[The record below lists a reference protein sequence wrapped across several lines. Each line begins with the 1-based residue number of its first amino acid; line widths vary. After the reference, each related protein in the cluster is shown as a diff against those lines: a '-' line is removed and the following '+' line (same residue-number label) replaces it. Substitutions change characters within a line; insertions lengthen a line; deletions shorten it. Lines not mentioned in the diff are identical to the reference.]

1 MSIDPVQ
8 IRAERHTEV
17 GKLVQASI
25 DVLLENWAYRAIEE
39 QPNAQR
45 VHHATLLDH
54 LRDFLARLGKSLA
67 ESAVAYTSQHFLP
80 ARQHGEQRWGAG
92 WSLIEVVRDFQI
104 LRLVILEFLDKNL
117 GRPLH
122 TREIL
127 AIGLALDEAIA
138 ASVAVYVKG
147 REDYHR
153 EFEKAR
159 LEEQKEAAR
168 LSEEQAELLRQA
180 DQRKNEFL
188 AMLGHELRNPLAPI
202 RQALQIFQLKG
213 LNDADLLWGQDVI
226 RRQVD
231 QMTRMV
237 DDLLDVSRITLGKLT
252 LQKETVVVS
261 SIVAAALE
269 TARPLIEARRQQLTV
284 NSSDDHLW
292 LNGDRLRLSQILVN
306 LLTNAAKYTEHGG
319 QVWLTVER
327 AEKELIIRVRDT
339 GTGISADLL
348 PHIFDPFT
356 QEERAAKRAHG
367 GLGIGLAL
375 VRKLVQL
382 HDGTVEGFSDG
393 PGKGSEFV
401 VTLPLVESAA
411 ATDSGENAPTGNSD
425 AAACRTI
432 LVVDDNRDSA
442 NSLGMLLRLSGHNV
456 STAYDGPSALKTARA
471 NPPEVI
477 LLDIGLPGM
486 SGLDVARHVRDDV
499 RLKHVLLVALTGYGQ
514 EEDRQQTQMA
524 GFDAHFVKPV
534 ELDVLQKLL
543 AERRGAGEKV

>member
-1 MSIDPVQ
+1 MSIDPVR

-25 DVLLENWAYRAIEE
+25 DVLLEHWAYRAIEE

-54 LRDFLARLGKSLA
+54 LKDFLLRLGKSLA
-67 ESAVAYTSQHFLP
+67 ESAEAYTSQHFLP

-147 REDYHR
+147 REDYLR
-153 EFEKAR
+153 QFEKAR

-213 LNDADLLWGQDVI
+213 LNDPDLEWGQEVI
-226 RRQVD
+226 RRQVE

-252 LQKETVVVS
+252 LQKEIVVIS
-261 SIVAAALE
+261 GIVASALE
-269 TARPLIEARRQQLTV
+269 TTRPLIEARRQKLTV
-284 NSSDDHLW
+284 HLSAEHLC
-292 LNGDRLRLSQILVN
+292 LNGDRIRLSQVLVN
-306 LLTNAAKYTEHGG
+306 LLTNAAKYTEQGG
-319 QVWLTVER
+319 QLWLSVER
-327 AEKELIIRVRDT
+327 AAQDVTIRVRDT
-339 GTGISADLL
+339 GTGISAHLL

-356 QEERAAKRAHG
+356 QEDRAAKRAHG

-382 HDGTVEGFSDG
+382 HDGRVEGFSDG

-401 VTLPLVESAA
+401 VTLPLVEPATSA
-411 ATDSGENAPTGNSD
+411 DSGATKTTASAG

-442 NSLGMLLRLSGHNV
+442 NSLGMLLRLSGHSV
-456 STAYDGPSALKTARA
+456 STAYDGPSALETAGA
-471 NPPEVI
+471 NPPDVI

-486 SGLDVARHVRDDV
+486 SGLDVARKVRGDV
-499 RLKHVLLVALTGYGQ
+499 RLKHILLVALTGYGQ

-534 ELDVLQKLL
+534 ELEVLQKLL
-543 AERRGAGEKV
+543 SEPRGLGEQV

>member
-1 MSIDPVQ
+1 MSIDPVR

-25 DVLLENWAYRAIEE
+25 DVLLEHWAYRAIEE

-54 LRDFLARLGKSLA
+54 LRDFLLRLGKSLA
-67 ESAVAYTSQHFLP
+67 ESAEAYTSQDFLP
-80 ARQHGEQRWGAG
+80 AKQHGEQRWEAR

-122 TREIL
+122 SREIL

-147 REDYHR
+147 REEYLR
-153 EFEKAR
+153 QFEKAR

-168 LSEEQAELLRQA
+168 LAEEQAELLRQA

-213 LNDADLLWGQDVI
+213 LNDADLQWGQEVI
-226 RRQVD
+226 RRQVQ

-261 SIVAAALE
+261 SVVATALE
-269 TARPLIEARRQQLTV
+269 TTRPLIEARGQQLTV
-284 NSSDDHLW
+284 NSSDDQLC
-292 LNGDRLRLSQILVN
+292 LNGDRLRLTQVLVN
-306 LLTNAAKYTEHGG
+306 LLTNAAKYTEPGG

-327 AEKELIIRVRDT
+327 AEKEVTIRVRDT

-356 QEERAAKRAHG
+356 QEDRAANRAHG

-382 HDGTVEGFSDG
+382 HDGRVEGFSDG

-401 VTLPLVESAA
+401 VTLPLVEP
-411 ATDSGENAPTGNSD
+411 ATSMGSGATKATATAGP
-425 AAACRTI
+425 AICRTI

-442 NSLGMLLRLSGHNV
+442 NSLGMLLRLSGHNI
-456 STAYDGPSALKTARA
+456 STAYDGPSALETARA

-486 SGLDVARHVRDDV
+486 SGLDVARQVRDDV
-499 RLKHVLLVALTGYGQ
+499 LLKHVLLVALTGYGQ

-534 ELDVLQKLL
+534 ELEVLQRLL
-543 AERRGAGEKV
+543 AEPRGAGER

>member
-1 MSIDPVQ
+1 MSIDPVR

-25 DVLLENWAYRAIEE
+25 DVLLEHWAYRAIEE

-54 LRDFLARLGKSLA
+54 LRDFLLRLGKSLA
-67 ESAVAYTSQHFLP
+67 ESAEAYTSQHFLP

-147 REDYHR
+147 REEYLR
-153 EFEKAR
+153 QFEKAR

-168 LSEEQAELLRQA
+168 LSREQAELLKQA

-213 LNDADLLWGQDVI
+213 LNDPDLQWGQEVI

-269 TARPLIEARRQQLTV
+269 TARPLIEARRQLLTV
-284 NSSDDHLW
+284 HSSDDHLW
-292 LNGDRLRLSQILVN
+292 LNGDRLRLAQVLVN
-306 LLTNAAKYTEHGG
+306 LLTNAAKYTEKGG

-327 AEKELIIRVRDT
+327 TDNVVVIRVRDT

-382 HDGTVEGFSDG
+382 HDGSVEGFSDG

-401 VTLPLVESAA
+401 VTLPLVEP
-411 ATDSGENAPTGNSD
+411 ATSSGSGATKGTAPSGP
-425 AAACRTI
+425 AACRTI

-442 NSLGMLLRLSGHNV
+442 NSLGMLLRLSGHSV
-456 STAYDGPSALKTARA
+456 STAYDGPSALETARA

-486 SGLDVARHVRDDV
+486 SGLEVARDV
-499 RLKHVLLVALTGYGQ
+499 REDVLLKHVLLVALTGYGQ
-514 EEDRQQTQMA
+514 EEDRHQTQMA

-534 ELDVLQKLL
+534 ELEVLQKLL
-543 AERRGAGEKV
+543 AEARRAGEQA